1 MRTYG
6 TPWALDENPCLII
19 MFRGDNMVYDIHVIM
34 RCIVTCQ
41 RSITLLT
48 APVCGGCLVATISYA
63 FAAVLRHMC
72 LYGCRAVGYHM
83 CVL

>member
-6 TPWALDENPCLII
+6 TPWALDENPCLVI

-48 APVCGGCLVATISYA
+48 APVCGGCLVATINY
-63 FAAVLRHMC
+63 
-72 LYGCRAVGYHM
+72 M
-83 CVL
+83 CVLLCCDILYVFARL